1 MFLRCNLFRFWTIA
15 LSYPTFIILR
25 GKIHLTDSQ
34 YMYLLYI
41 FLLTSKFENNYMYIL
56 VTCSRGLC
64 IFYAMLAT
72 CTFIPVWDTKES
84 FYVFYVQMI
93 TCSLMYFILFLWR
106 LTWSVWNSGF
116 FVINENFRLLWEYK
130 LHGLNGLTSNFKVV
144 VVTRSNI
151 PEMEALVVG
160 SVYRTYRK

>member
-1 MFLRCNLFRFWTIA
+1 
-15 LSYPTFIILR
+15 
-25 GKIHLTDSQ
+25 
-34 YMYLLYI
+34 
-41 FLLTSKFENNYMYIL
+41 MYIL

-64 IFYAMLAT
+64 IFSAMLAT

-160 SVYRTYRK
+160 SVYRTYRKYNDSLRTSTHKQIIKDRSIDSI

>member
-1 MFLRCNLFRFWTIA
+1 MYFFCHA
-15 LSYPTFIILR
+15 S
-25 GKIHLTDSQ
+25 
-34 YMYLLYI
+34 YMYLHTRVRHQRK
-41 FLLTSKFENNYMYIL
+41 LLCVVCANDS
-56 VTCSRGLC
+56 
-64 IFYAMLAT
+64 
-72 CTFIPVWDTKES
+72 
-84 FYVFYVQMI
+84 
-93 TCSLMYFILFLWR
+93 CSLMYFILFLWR

-160 SVYRTYRK
+160 SVYRTYRKYWQPSYLYSQTNNQRQIHWQYLNAFLGVSKVN